1 MKTKKT
7 DILGGIELKELKY
20 IDFITLKEL
29 RDNVEQYTKKIFEL
43 SGVSNETIDNLNIS
57 DGDKLLREINELN
70 GFVNF
75 QTTSSQP
82 SESVSSTGSA

>member
-1 MKTKKT
+1 MKTKKIE
-7 DILGGIELKELKY
+7 ILGGIELKELKY

-75 QTTSSQP
+75 QTTSSQL
-82 SESVSSTGSA
+82 SESVNSTDSA